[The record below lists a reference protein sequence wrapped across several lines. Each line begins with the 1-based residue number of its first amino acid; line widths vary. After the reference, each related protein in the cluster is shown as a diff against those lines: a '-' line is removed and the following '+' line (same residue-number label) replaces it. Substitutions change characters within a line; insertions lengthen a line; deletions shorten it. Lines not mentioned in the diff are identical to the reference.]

1 MQRQADQWS
10 TTQELLRMRSDL
22 AAIRFM
28 LKLMAFARR
37 QAKFDPS
44 QPRVPRGYENGG
56 QWTDGD
62 DAGAPTRDDGAGWP
76 RRVPASDAPAGPVI
90 IITPPPPEPPP
101 GIGHNQGPPL
111 DPPPEVPPREPAGKG
126 PQLRVAWD
134 AARWTSMAFKLLKG
148 GPVLAAY
155 TVILETTIWF
165 AERYSPSIN
174 AYLAAPKTLDALRA
188 DVDVPAR
195 GTDVHHLVERAAGA
209 REGFPANL
217 VYGKANLVRISTF
230 KHWEINAWFAWA
242 QKVSDYQ
249 IPRAYLKGKPFEE
262 HVRIGIEAL
271 KETGVMAP

>member
-1 MQRQADQWS
+1 
-10 TTQELLRMRSDL
+10 
-22 AAIRFM
+22 M

-37 QAKFDPS
+37 QAKFDPN
-44 QPRVPRGYENGG
+44 QPRVARGYENGG

-90 IITPPPPEPPP
+90 LITPPPPEPPP

-111 DPPPEVPPREPAGKG
+111 DPPPEVPPEVPPREPAGDSRKY
-126 PQLRVAWD
+126 LLARD
-134 AARWTSMAFKLLKG
+134 AARWISRNLKYFRIHPAAIAFTVLLE
-148 GPVLAAY
+148 A
-155 TVILETTIWF
+155 TIWF
-165 AERYSPSIN
+165 AERYIPYIN

-209 REGFPANL
+209 REGFPADL

-230 KHWEINAWFAWA
+230 RHWEINAWFARP
-242 QKVSDYQ
+242 QKITQYEV
-249 IPRAYLKGKPFEE
+249 PRDFLKGKPWSD

-271 KETGVMAP
+271 QEMGVLVR